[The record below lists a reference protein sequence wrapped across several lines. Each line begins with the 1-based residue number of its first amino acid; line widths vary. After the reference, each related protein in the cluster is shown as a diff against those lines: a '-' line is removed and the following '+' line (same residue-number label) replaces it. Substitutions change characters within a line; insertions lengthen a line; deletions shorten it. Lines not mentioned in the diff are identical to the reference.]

1 MSQCYI
7 GEIRLFAGDYA
18 PEGGWMK
25 CEGQALQVSQYQAL
39 FALLGTTYG
48 GDGVTTF
55 ALPDFRGRIPVGQ
68 GTGTGLT
75 ARTLGQT
82 GGSETV
88 TLATAEWAA
97 HNHTFNTLATDAT
110 AGALTSGGTT
120 QGLAR
125 GANTARNYLNNSA
138 PSPTSTTLDAVSYG
152 SAGGGQPHN
161 DMMPSLALTYIIA
174 TEGLFPQRA

>member
-1 MSQCYI
+1 MSQYFV
-7 GEIRLFAGDYA
+7 GEIRLFAGRTA
-18 PEGGWMK
+18 PRDWAI
-25 CEGQALQVSQYQAL
+25 CNGQTLNISEYNALYSL
-39 FALLGTTYG
+39 IGTTYG
-48 GDGVTTF
+48 GDGATTF

-88 TLATAEWAA
+88 TLNASQWAA
-97 HNHTFNTLATDAT
+97 HNHTFNTLAADAT
-110 AGALTSGGTT
+110 AGALTSGGTN

-125 GANTARNYLNNSA
+125 GANTARSYLNNSA
-138 PSPTSTTLDAVSYG
+138 SSPTATTLDAVSYG

-161 DMMPSLALTYIIA
+161 NMMPSLALNYIIA
-174 TEGLFPQRA
+174 LNGLYPQRA